1 VSWFVND
8 SLWGG
13 VGLVMAGAIAAYLL
27 IRYTVLPAIHAVAK
41 RSPIKWDDLLLD
53 RKVLHRVALTFPV
66 IVARAGI
73 PALPLVSE
81 NWAGFTIR
89 FTEALLIVLSLY
101 ALNGLLKAVNN
112 YYVTLPVAA
121 SRPIKGY
128 LQVLMIVASV
138 FGAVVAVAR
147 LADQSVGFFLGGL
160 GAMTAVLLLIFQD
173 TILSLVASVQLTQ
186 NDMLRVGDWIEI
198 PDIGVDGDVID
209 VALHTVKVQNWD
221 KTISTVPT
229 HRLISKTFRNWRGM
243 SEAGGRRIKRS
254 LHIDATSVRFI
265 DEDELNRFSAFEPLS
280 EYMKMKA
287 DELASWNAERTVPE
301 GVWGDPRRLTNLG
314 TFRAYVGIYLRRH
327 PGLATDRMTTLVR
340 LLPPTPEGVPLE
352 IYVFTADTE
361 WITYEGIQ
369 SDILDHMLAML
380 PEFGLRL
387 FQKPS
392 GADIR
397 IISS

>member
-1 VSWFVND
+1 MSWFVND

-198 PDIGVDGDVID
+198 PDIGVDGEEGLE
-209 VALHTVKVQNWD
+209 AFAEEG
-221 KTISTVPT
+221 
-229 HRLISKTFRNWRGM
+229 LI
-243 SEAGGRRIKRS
+243 
-254 LHIDATSVRFI
+254 
-265 DEDELNRFSAFEPLS
+265 
-280 EYMKMKA
+280 
-287 DELASWNAERTVPE
+287 
-301 GVWGDPRRLTNLG
+301 
-314 TFRAYVGIYLRRH
+314 IY
-327 PGLATDRMTTLVR
+327 
-340 LLPPTPEGVPLE
+340 
-352 IYVFTADTE
+352 
-361 WITYEGIQ
+361 
-369 SDILDHMLAML
+369 
-380 PEFGLRL
+380 
-387 FQKPS
+387 
-392 GADIR
+392 
-397 IISS
+397 